1 MYKVAIVDDEPVIVR
16 GLTMTIQWEKYNC
29 RVVGTAGDGQ
39 EGMKLIREKRPDILI
54 SDICMPGIDG
64 LTMIA
69 GMKSEFGPMQITI
82 LTGFRDFDYAQQA
95 IRLGVTRFLLKP
107 SKMDELDE
115 AIRVMIENLQ
125 RQGIMGTDG
134 ESENGVNTG
143 KTGNAGDTEGGGN
156 TGSTGNTAGKG
167 PTGQSAENA
176 PEYPAIKDT
185 ASKGA
190 AQTAPGNEPSD
201 KDAAGEDREAGE
213 TDSPASCF
221 IVKNALAYIEEN
233 YREKLKLSDV
243 ADQIY
248 VSQWH
253 LSKLLNKH
261 TGQNFSEIL
270 NNIRIEKA
278 KELLKDPSLRIGDI
292 AEEVGFLDMAHFSR
306 VFKKQAGISAN
317 EYRNTILGR

>member
-1 MYKVAIVDDEPVIVR
+1 MNIQGDIMYKVAIVDDEPVIVR
-16 GLTMTIQWEKYNC
+16 GLTKMIPWESYNC

-39 EGMKLIREKRPDILI
+39 EGMKLIREQKPDILI

-69 GMKSEFGPMQITI
+69 GMKSEFGHMQITI

-107 SKMDELDE
+107 SKMDELEE
-115 AIRVMIENLQ
+115 AVRVMIENLEK
-125 RQGIMGTDG
+125 QGITGKEDGTDESVG
-134 ESENGVNTG
+134 ENTSKAEGNREGEEG
-143 KTGNAGDTEGGGN
+143 KEKA
-156 TGSTGNTAGKG
+156 
-167 PTGQSAENA
+167 
-176 PEYPAIKDT
+176 
-185 ASKGA
+185 
-190 AQTAPGNEPSD
+190 EPSEG
-201 KDAAGEDREAGE
+201 KEGEE

-270 NNIRIEKA
+270 NTIRIEKA

-292 AEEVGFLDMAHFSR
+292 AEEVGFLDVAHFSR

-317 EYRNTILGR
+317 EYRNTKLGS

>member
-1 MYKVAIVDDEPVIVR
+1 
-16 GLTMTIQWEKYNC
+16 
-29 RVVGTAGDGQ
+29 
-39 EGMKLIREKRPDILI
+39 
-54 SDICMPGIDG
+54 MPGIDG

-69 GMKSEFGPMQITI
+69 GMKIEQGPMQITI

-167 PTGQSAENA
+167 PAGQSAENA
-176 PEYPAIKDT
+176 PGYSAIKDI

-201 KDAAGEDREAGE
+201 KDAAGEDREAGKG
-213 TDSPASCF
+213 T
-221 IVKNALAYIEEN
+221 ALQAA
-233 YREKLKLSDV
+233 LS
-243 ADQIY
+243 
-248 VSQWH
+248 
-253 LSKLLNKH
+253 
-261 TGQNFSEIL
+261 
-270 NNIRIEKA
+270 
-278 KELLKDPSLRIGDI
+278 
-292 AEEVGFLDMAHFSR
+292 
-306 VFKKQAGISAN
+306 
-317 EYRNTILGR
+317 

>member
-1 MYKVAIVDDEPVIVR
+1 
-16 GLTMTIQWEKYNC
+16 MTIQWEKYNC

-54 SDICMPGIDG
+54 SDISMPGIDG

-69 GMKSEFGPMQITI
+69 GMKSEFRHMQITI

-107 SKMDELDE
+107 SKMEELEE
-115 AIRVMIENLQ
+115 AIRVMIENLR
-125 RQGIMGTDG
+125 RQGIMGM
-134 ESENGVNTG
+134 EEEQSENTSG
-143 KTGNAGDTEGGGN
+143 KEQAGQTADNAGQE
-156 TGSTGNTAGKG
+156 
-167 PTGQSAENA
+167 
-176 PEYPAIKDT
+176 
-185 ASKGA
+185 A
-190 AQTAPGNEPSD
+190 AAKTAPGDDTAEKAADTEDD
-201 KDAAGEDREAGE
+201 KDAGE

-270 NNIRIEKA
+270 NNIRIDKA

>member
-16 GLTMTIQWEKYNC
+16 GLTKMIPWESYNC

-39 EGMKLIREKRPDILI
+39 EGMKLIREQKPDILI

-69 GMKSEFGPMQITI
+69 GMKSEFGHMQITI

-107 SKMDELDE
+107 SKMDELEE
-115 AIRVMIENLQ
+115 AVRVMIENLEK
-125 RQGIMGTDG
+125 QGITGKEDGTDENVG
-134 ESENGVNTG
+134 ENTSKAEGNREGEEG
-143 KTGNAGDTEGGGN
+143 KEKA
-156 TGSTGNTAGKG
+156 
-167 PTGQSAENA
+167 
-176 PEYPAIKDT
+176 
-185 ASKGA
+185 
-190 AQTAPGNEPSD
+190 EPSEG
-201 KDAAGEDREAGE
+201 KEGEE

-270 NNIRIEKA
+270 NTIRIEKA

-292 AEEVGFLDMAHFSR
+292 AEEVGFLDVAHFSR

-317 EYRNTILGR
+317 EYRNTKLGS

>member
-39 EGMKLIREKRPDILI
+39 EGMKLIREKQPDILI

-69 GMKSEFGPMQITI
+69 GMKSEFGHMQITI

-125 RQGIMGTDG
+125 HQGIMGTDEAEEEG
-134 ESENGVNTG
+134 
-143 KTGNAGDTEGGGN
+143 GNA
-156 TGSTGNTAGKG
+156 AGKKQPEQG
-167 PTGQSAENA
+167 AEKIQENA
-176 PEYPAIKDT
+176 GVTSSGSEPAEKDQ
-185 ASKGA
+185 A
-190 AQTAPGNEPSD
+190 AEED
-201 KDAAGEDREAGE
+201 KENGE

-278 KELLKDPSLRIGDI
+278 KELLREPSLRIGDI
-292 AEEVGFLDMAHFSR
+292 AEEVGFLDVAHFSR

-317 EYRNTILGR
+317 EYRNTVLGR

>member
-16 GLTMTIQWEKYNC
+16 GLTKMIPWESYNC

-39 EGMKLIREKRPDILI
+39 EGMKLIREQKPDILI

-69 GMKSEFGPMQITI
+69 GMKSEFGHMQITI

-107 SKMDELDE
+107 SKMDELEE
-115 AIRVMIENLQ
+115 AVRVMIENMEK
-125 RQGIMGTDG
+125 QGITGKEDGTDEGVG
-134 ESENGVNTG
+134 ENTPKAEGNREGEEG
-143 KTGNAGDTEGGGN
+143 KEKA
-156 TGSTGNTAGKG
+156 
-167 PTGQSAENA
+167 
-176 PEYPAIKDT
+176 
-185 ASKGA
+185 
-190 AQTAPGNEPSD
+190 EPSEG
-201 KDAAGEDREAGE
+201 KEGEE

-270 NNIRIEKA
+270 NTIRIEKA

-292 AEEVGFLDMAHFSR
+292 AEEVGFLDVAHFSR

-317 EYRNTILGR
+317 EYRNTKLGS

>member
-1 MYKVAIVDDEPVIVR
+1 
-16 GLTMTIQWEKYNC
+16 MTIQWEKYNC

-69 GMKSEFGPMQITI
+69 GMNRSSDYADNHPHS
-82 LTGFRDFDYAQQA
+82 FRDFDYAQQA

-156 TGSTGNTAGKG
+156 TGSTGNAAGKG

-221 IVKNALAYIEEN
+221 IVKNALAYNKKKIT
-233 YREKLKLSDV
+233 EK
-243 ADQIY
+243 
-248 VSQWH
+248 
-253 LSKLLNKH
+253 N
-261 TGQNFSEIL
+261 
-270 NNIRIEKA
+270 
-278 KELLKDPSLRIGDI
+278 
-292 AEEVGFLDMAHFSR
+292 
-306 VFKKQAGISAN
+306 
-317 EYRNTILGR
+317 

>member
-16 GLTMTIQWEKYNC
+16 GLTKMIPWESYNC

-39 EGMKLIREKRPDILI
+39 EGMKLIREQKPDILI

-69 GMKSEFGPMQITI
+69 GMKSEFGHMQITI

-107 SKMDELDE
+107 SKMDELEE
-115 AIRVMIENLQ
+115 AVRVMIENLEK
-125 RQGIMGTDG
+125 QGITGKEDGTDEGVG
-134 ESENGVNTG
+134 ENTPKAEGNREGEEG
-143 KTGNAGDTEGGGN
+143 KEKA
-156 TGSTGNTAGKG
+156 
-167 PTGQSAENA
+167 
-176 PEYPAIKDT
+176 
-185 ASKGA
+185 
-190 AQTAPGNEPSD
+190 EPSEG
-201 KDAAGEDREAGE
+201 KEGEE

-270 NNIRIEKA
+270 NTIRLEKA

-292 AEEVGFLDMAHFSR
+292 AEEVGFLDVAHFSR

-317 EYRNTILGR
+317 EYRNTKLGS

>member
-16 GLTMTIQWEKYNC
+16 GLTKMIPWESYNC

-39 EGMKLIREKRPDILI
+39 EGMKLIREQKPDILI

-69 GMKSEFGPMQITI
+69 GMKSEFGHMQITI

-107 SKMDELDE
+107 SKMDELEE
-115 AIRVMIENLQ
+115 AVRVMIENLEK
-125 RQGIMGTDG
+125 QGITGKEDGTDEGVG
-134 ESENGVNTG
+134 ENTPKAEGNREGEEG
-143 KTGNAGDTEGGGN
+143 KEKA
-156 TGSTGNTAGKG
+156 
-167 PTGQSAENA
+167 
-176 PEYPAIKDT
+176 
-185 ASKGA
+185 
-190 AQTAPGNEPSD
+190 EPSEG
-201 KDAAGEDREAGE
+201 KEGEE

-270 NNIRIEKA
+270 NTIRIEKA

-292 AEEVGFLDMAHFSR
+292 VEEVGFLDVAHFSR

-317 EYRNTILGR
+317 EYRNTKLGS